1 MPSYSSR
8 LLLFL
13 CLLLSASALTAQT
26 KKGYKLIKKRKPE
39 KAELAFQ
46 KAIDNPK
53 SPGDR
58 FAAEVGLLS
67 MQPPTITEASIQ
79 SRLAAV
85 VSLKKDYEALGAED
99 RAYLTKKFR
108 IGAKKL
114 PVLLKNWSRRTVR
127 ELKRVKEL
135 EAFDHNY
142 AVALPLLNTQ
152 PGIDTTL
159 RDHRRNLL
167 DQRID
172 KFLESLRSANSI
184 TELNERNQAIDDDYP
199 KERYSQDRREKVLLT
214 RARLLFSYD
223 LPYDELTLFKDEYL
237 GRVPNLD
244 ERYRSDFNIYVRNAY
259 LRDRQTINMSELV
272 ADHPDHWIAADCYI
286 EEFNAAAKSN
296 RLDDMLDFI
305 GKYPFCALDQLVIGV
320 FSNEIEARREE
331 PRIKP
336 FYEEL
341 VMSWALQQQDTSE
354 AIYQTLLLKLPEMA
368 PAPRGYYYLRKA
380 IHLYQ
385 TERLWSR
392 IDGLFAVTRGR
403 YQNDPEECLFGGL
416 VSASRREQWFGVAD
430 PIYARPAEGVIPMAI
445 PGLSSADYDETAPVV
460 TADGQGM
467 YFARKTRGGRSGTD
481 IYFSRREN
489 GKWSAPQKAKA
500 LSSKEYDKPIA
511 ITADG
516 LGLLITRNGRLLYCK
531 RTVTGWS
538 KPQPL
543 PGIEEDCYVGS
554 GCFSRNGEV
563 LLLEARF
570 KLPDLSY
577 SSSAIYQVEPDNN
590 GEYTMK
596 RLKINDDYY
605 RLRTPYLALDDRT
618 FYFSAL
624 SKNSLGGHDVFKT
637 RRIGTGWSNWS
648 EPVNLGKEV
657 NTTREDFGYS
667 ASGSLDG
674 ETITFSTQS
683 LSNFADGN
691 IYSMKVPKIAR
702 STPQLLVGLKPELPD
717 SLAPAI
723 LEGLCVE
730 IRNGAGEV
738 IEEARIGPDGQIV
751 GLFDA
756 DLENVTF
763 TIKDCAAARRG
774 TAPAILPQTY
784 TIVSDGEAVVAPLE
798 DGDSPGAFQVIQP
811 EPVLLITD
819 LGRENR
825 PIRLAHYYA
834 VNSSDLNLSTGA
846 REQLAVLYDYL
857 RNNNKTLVVTGF
869 ADDVGSDAANL
880 SLSERRAE
888 SVRSYFITL
897 GLPPDRI
904 RAVGVGS
911 SNFIGDNAT
920 AAGRAKNRRTELRIE
935 D

>member
-1 MPSYSSR
+1 MHRNSTR
-8 LLLFL
+8 LLLIL
-13 CLLLSASALTAQT
+13 CLLLTATALTAQA
-26 KKGYKLIKKRKPE
+26 KKGYKLIKNRKPE
-39 KAELAFQ
+39 KAALAFQ
-46 KAIDNPK
+46 KAVANPK

-67 MQPPTITEASIQ
+67 LQPATITEASIK

-85 VSLKKDYEALGAED
+85 ENLKKDYEALGAED

-108 IGAKKL
+108 IGAKKF

-127 ELKRVKEL
+127 ELKRLKAL
-135 EAFDHNY
+135 DAFDRDY
-142 AVALPLLNTQ
+142 AVALPLLRTQ
-152 PGIDTTL
+152 PSIDTTL

-184 TELNERNQAIDDDYP
+184 TELNERNQAIDEDYP
-199 KERYSQDRREKVLLT
+199 KERYSQKRREEVLLA
-214 RARLLFSYD
+214 RARFLFSYD
-223 LPYDELTLFKDEYL
+223 LPYDELTLFKDQYL
-237 GRVPNLD
+237 GRVPTLD
-244 ERYRSDFNIYVRNAY
+244 ERYRSDFNIYVRDAY
-259 LRDRQTINMSELV
+259 LRDRQTIDMSELV
-272 ADHPDHWIAADCYI
+272 AEHPDHWIAYDCYI
-286 EEFNAAAKSN
+286 DAFNQAAKKN
-296 RLDDMLDFI
+296 RLDDMLNFI
-305 GKYPFCALDQLVIGV
+305 GGYPFCALDQLVIGV

-341 VMSWALQQQDTSE
+341 VMSQALQQRDTSE
-354 AIYQTLLLKLPEMA
+354 AVYQTLLLKLPELA

-385 TERLWSR
+385 TERLWGR

-403 YQNDPEECLFGGL
+403 YQDDPEECLFKGL
-416 VSASRREQWFGVAD
+416 ASASQREQWFGVAD

-445 PGLSSADYDETAPVV
+445 PGLSSADYDEVAPVV

-467 YFARKTRGGRSGTD
+467 YFARKTRGDRGGTD

-500 LSSKEYDKPIA
+500 LSSRGYDKPIA

-516 LGLLITRNGRLLYCK
+516 LDLLITRNGRLLYCK
-531 RTVTGWS
+531 RTATGWS
-538 KPQPL
+538 NPQPL

-570 KLPDLSY
+570 KRQDLSY
-577 SSSAIYQVEPDNN
+577 SSSAIYRVQAGND
-590 GEYTMK
+590 GDYTLE
-596 RLKINDDYY
+596 RLDINDDCF

-637 RRIGTGWSNWS
+637 RRIGAGWSNWS
-648 EPVNLGKEV
+648 EPVNLGKEI

-667 ASGSLDG
+667 ASGSLNG

-683 LSNFADGN
+683 LSSFADGN

-702 STPQLLVGLKPELPD
+702 ATPQLLVGLKPELPD

-756 DLENVTF
+756 DLKNVTF
-763 TIKDCAAARRG
+763 TVKDCSAARRG

-784 TIVSDGEAVVAPLE
+784 TIVSDGEAVVTPLE
-798 DGDSPGAFQVIQP
+798 DGDSPSAFQVTQP
-811 EPVLLITD
+811 EPILLIANLD
-819 LGRENR
+819 REDQ
-825 PIRLAHYYA
+825 PIRLAQYYA

-846 REQLAVLYDYL
+846 QEQLAVLYDYL

-869 ADDVGSDAANL
+869 ADDVGSETANL

-888 SVRSYFITL
+888 SVRSYFVEL
-897 GLPPDRI
+897 GLSSDRI
-904 RAVGVGS
+904 RAVGAGS
-911 SNFIGDNAT
+911 SNFVGDNTT

-935 D
+935 E